1 MFGIFE
7 NTTVFKGRLKFKF
20 EKYPEYKE
28 GGIHGTI
35 LNKIILDLGLTLDLK
50 IEEKEIN
57 SSKVFF
63 VSGDALVA
71 CFDDNISDDTFKEI
85 AKTQPLKVVF
95 KDSSFAKTEEKINL
109 ETIFKEISSETKITV
124 I

>member
-1 MFGIFE
+1 MI
-7 NTTVFKGRLKFKF
+7 
-20 EKYPEYKE
+20 EYHFQDDYTE
-28 GGIHGTI
+28 GCHPRI
-35 LNKIILDLGLTLDLK
+35 LELLSKSNLDSQIGYGDDFYSLEAKKKIRSK
-50 IEEKEIN
+50 IEDEKAA
-57 SSKVFF
+57 VFF